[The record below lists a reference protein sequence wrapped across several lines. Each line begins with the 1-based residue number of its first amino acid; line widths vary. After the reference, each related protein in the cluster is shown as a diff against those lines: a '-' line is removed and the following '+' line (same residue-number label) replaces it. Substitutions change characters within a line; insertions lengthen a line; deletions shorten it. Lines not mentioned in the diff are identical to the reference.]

1 MRVFPA
7 LRRWLLTLFAFG
19 WPTVLPAHEV
29 PSRVAVTGFVKQ
41 EGGTV
46 RVAVRVPLEAMRDVE
61 FPLRERGMLDLARAD
76 STLRDA
82 AVLWVADAITLYAND
97 QSLAKGRVVAVRASL
112 PSDRAFE
119 QYGHAIAST
128 LGAPLAQQLQIP
140 AAQVMLDVVL
150 EYTNVPAG
158 ARLAIEPKMAHL
170 GVQTT
175 SVLRLVMDGGAERAF
190 VFTGDPGVLQ
200 LDPSWWHAVSRF
212 VVMGGSHLLEGLD
225 HLLFLLCLVIPVR
238 RLRPLVGI
246 VSAFTIAHSLTL
258 GASALGFAPTA
269 LWFPPFVEMLI
280 AASIVY
286 MAIENAV
293 GARLERRWLMAFGC
307 GLIHGFGFSYALGE
321 SLQFAGAHLLLA
333 LAAFNV
339 GIELAQI
346 ALLLLAVPLFSW
358 IFSRVVAERAGVLV
372 VSALVAHSAW
382 HWMTERFEIVRS
394 YQFVWPAFDRAFVVA
409 GLRAMMGML
418 VVTGI
423 AWALSGLMRRLSA
436 GGSPRHANNGA
447 GLGAS
452 GVTAR
457 ATSALVLSLV
467 FAGWAGAPRLA
478 DAQSAPRTSTMTGV
492 YTAAQANKGKQVF
505 AGSCSGCHTVASHS
519 GEAFTSKW
527 VGRSLA
533 DFFNYVSGLMPK
545 SAPATLTDDE
555 YVWVTAYVLRLNGM
569 PAGARELEADI
580 SALKMIRIDTTAS
593 GRAGA
598 NHDAALA
605 SRPAHGMSTS
615 RLQSGRSLKGE
626 GHAHLTMT
634 REHVAARTEN
644 R

>member
-7 LRRWLLTLFAFG
+7 LRRWLVTLLALG

-29 PSRVAVTGFVKQ
+29 PSRVAVSGFVKQ
-41 EGGTV
+41 EGDKV

-61 FPLRERGMLDLARAD
+61 FPLRGRGLLDLARAD
-76 STLRDA
+76 STLHDA
-82 AVLWVADAITLYAND
+82 AVLWVADAIALYAND
-97 QSLAKGRVVAVRASL
+97 VRLAKGHIVAERASL

-119 QYGHAIAST
+119 QYATAMAST
-128 LGAPLAQQLQIP
+128 TGAALDTAMQIP

-150 EYTNVPAG
+150 EFVSVPAG

-170 GVQTT
+170 GIQTT
-175 SVLRLVMDGGAERAF
+175 SVIRLVMDGGAERAF

-200 LDPSWWHAVSRF
+200 LDPSWWHAVTRF
-212 VVMGGSHLLEGLD
+212 VVMGGGHLLEGLD

-238 RLRPLVGI
+238 RVRPLVGI
-246 VSAFTIAHSLTL
+246 VTAFTVAHSITL

-269 LWFPPFVEMLI
+269 LWFPPLVEMLI

-286 MAIENAV
+286 MAIENAI
-293 GARLERRWLMAFGC
+293 GAKLEHRWLMAFGC

-321 SLQFAGAHLLLA
+321 SLQFAGAHLVLA

-346 ALLLLAVPLFSW
+346 ALLLLAVPLLSW

-394 YQFVWPAFDRAFVVA
+394 YQFVWPTLDRAFAVA
-409 GLRAMMGML
+409 GIRALIGVL

-436 GGSPRHANNGA
+436 GAAPR
-447 GLGAS
+447 
-452 GVTAR
+452 R
-457 ATSALVLSLV
+457 ATDVGRLAT
-467 FAGWAGAPRLA
+467 AAGAPRVASALLLSMLTAGWLFAPRPLA
-478 DAQSAPRTSTMTGV
+478 AQGAASRTSTMTGV

-527 VGRSLA
+527 VGRTLA

-569 PAGARELEADI
+569 PAGARELEADL
-580 SALKMIRIDTTAS
+580 SALKLIRIDTTAS
-593 GRAGA
+593 GRAGSE
-598 NHDAALA
+598 HDAAA
-605 SRPAHGMSTS
+605 FAQARAATTSPYHVGAVRSR
-615 RLQSGRSLKGE
+615 E
-626 GHAHLTMT
+626 GHAHLKMT